1 MPVLCLMPSDLQH
14 LQRYATTGDAH
25 AFRELVQAHGA
36 MVHATAL
43 RVTRN
48 AAAAQDVAQ
57 ETFLELARKAGS
69 ITQSVAA
76 WLHRVAWNRACDAVR
91 RESTRKRVEEAMAE
105 TWHTDREATWPDIE
119 PQVDASLNE
128 LPNEL
133 REVLVL
139 YFLEGRTQAE
149 VSRHLGKNQA
159 TVSRTIERGIGAM
172 REALRSRG
180 VIAGAGLASLFAAQ
194 SAQAMPV
201 AVQAS
206 LGKLSLTGI
215 GTSST
220 ITSTSAIT
228 TTLVTMTATTK
239 ALLVTGTLAA
249 VSLPFVLHRTESKP
263 SPVDEPR
270 VVKSSATAKPE
281 AKAKRPEISDE
292 EAFNLMFGGDLD
304 KGRHAH
310 ALVEEYRAQH
320 RGSTLVEAL
329 KHDADIGAKTAELMQ
344 VMAKNPKQ
352 FKVFME
358 AAQFAMQMKGIKPS
372 PKTQVNLQLDDAFMR
387 TEADA
392 ERFLGAVLSRD
403 AGALAEVFAN
413 VMNSAAAE
421 IALDPNADKT
431 STGVSISKKPLPPGT
446 KIFQPEPED

>member
-1 MPVLCLMPSDLQH
+1 MPSDLQN
-14 LQRYATTGDAH
+14 LQRYASTGDAH

-43 RVTRN
+43 RVTRD

-57 ETFLELARKAGS
+57 ETFLELARKAVG

-119 PQVDASLNE
+119 PHVDASLNE

-149 VSRHLGKNQA
+149 VARHLGRNQA
-159 TVSRTIERGIGAM
+159 TVSRAIERGLAAM

-180 VIAGAGLASLFAAQ
+180 VITGAGLAALFTAQ

-206 LGKLSLTGI
+206 LGKLSLPGI
-215 GTSST
+215 GTSSA
-220 ITSTSAIT
+220 IPAASIT

-249 VSLPFVLHRTESKP
+249 LSLPFVLPRTENKPAPRRPSAETKAIATNPISKSNP
-263 SPVDEPR
+263 S
-270 VVKSSATAKPE
+270 
-281 AKAKRPEISDE
+281 EISDQE
-292 EAFNLMFGGDLD
+292 MFDLLFDGDSD
-304 KGRHAH
+304 RSKQARS
-310 ALVEEYRAQH
+310 LVDDYRAAH
-320 RGSTLVEAL
+320 PGLSLIELAKDPAL
-329 KHDADIGAKTAELMQ
+329 TAKLQPLMQ
-344 VMAKNPKQ
+344 AMMAHPELGKQ
-352 FKVFME
+352 FAE
-358 AAQFAMQMKGIKPS
+358 AMQLAMKVKGIKPS
-372 PKTQVNLQLDDAFMR
+372 PNTNISLNMGEGFLSNESQ
-387 TEADA
+387 A
-392 ERFLGAVLSRD
+392 ERYLGAVLAND
-403 AGALAEVFAN
+403 AKALAQLFADVVN
-413 VMNSAAAE
+413 AAAVE
-421 IALDPNADKT
+421 MALDPTQTTT
-431 STGVSISKKPLPPGT
+431 SNGVSLGNTP
-446 KIFQPEPED
+446 

>member
-1 MPVLCLMPSDLQH
+1 MPSDLQQ

-43 RVTRN
+43 RVTRD

-57 ETFLELARKAGS
+57 ETFLELARKAGG

-119 PQVDASLNE
+119 PHVDASLNE

-149 VSRHLGKNQA
+149 VARHLGKNQA
-159 TVSRTIERGIGAM
+159 TVSRAIERGISAM

-180 VIAGAGLASLFAAQ
+180 VIAGAGLAALFTAQ

-215 GTSST
+215 GTSS
-220 ITSTSAIT
+220 AIPPHPFT
-228 TTLVTMTATTK
+228 TTLITMTATTK

-249 VSLPFVLHRTESKP
+249 VSLPFVL
-263 SPVDEPR
+263 PR
-270 VVKSSATAKPE
+270 PE
-281 AKAKRPEISDE
+281 AKPTSASPPSVAKNSPAKPKAKPKGPEISDE

-304 KGRHAH
+304 KGRQAH

-320 RGSTLVEAL
+320 PGSTLMESL
-329 KHDADIGAKTAELMQ
+329 KQDADIGAKTAEIMQ
-344 VMAKNPKQ
+344 MMAQNPKQ
-352 FKVFME
+352 FKVLWE
-358 AAQFAMQMKGIKPS
+358 ATQFAMQMKGIKPS
-372 PKTQVNLQLDDAFMR
+372 PQTQVKLQLDDAFMQ
-387 TEADA
+387 TEAEA
-392 ERFLGAVLSRD
+392 ERFLAAVLSKD
-403 AGALAEVFAN
+403 PDALAEVFSN
-413 VMNSAAAE
+413 VINSAAVE
-421 IALDPNADKT
+421 MALDPGADKT
-431 STGVSISKKPLPPGT
+431 STGVSISKDPLPLGT
-446 KIFQPEPED
+446 KIIQKEPED

>member
-1 MPVLCLMPSDLQH
+1 MPSDLQH

-43 RVTRN
+43 RVTCN

-57 ETFLELARKAGS
+57 ETFLELARKAGG

-105 TWHTDREATWPDIE
+105 MWHTDREATWPDIE
-119 PQVDASLNE
+119 PHVDAALNE

-149 VSRHLGKNQA
+149 VARHLGRNQA
-159 TVSRTIERGIGAM
+159 TVSRAIERGISAM

-180 VIAGAGLASLFAAQ
+180 VIAGAGLAALFMAQ

-215 GTSST
+215 GSS
-220 ITSTSAIT
+220 SAIPAASVT
-228 TTLVTMTATTK
+228 TTLITMTATTK
-239 ALLVTGTLAA
+239 TLLAIAATTALVTVPLIYQQKPAPVIAAKAAPRDSPVKTARLADSSSPSISQDTKPELSETARIKAEAFILKHRGLSQDALLQ
-249 VSLPFVLHRTESKP
+249 S
-263 SPVDEPR
+263 
-270 VVKSSATAKPE
+270 
-281 AKAKRPEISDE
+281 PEI
-292 EAFNLMFGGDLD
+292 AIFNENWQRLMNSFSPRDNQRMQD
-304 KGRHAH
+304 
-310 ALVEEYRAQH
+310 AQDTFVAINGKKSGLNLIL
-320 RGSTLVEAL
+320 RNVDDPASREM
-329 KHDADIGAKTAELMQ
+329 I
-344 VMAKNPKQ
+344 
-352 FKVFME
+352 E
-358 AAQFAMQMKGIKPS
+358 AAFSDDPAFVADWLLRKLDAATFETAIS
-372 PKTQVNLQLDDAFMR
+372 P
-387 TEADA
+387 
-392 ERFLGAVLSRD
+392 
-403 AGALAEVFAN
+403 
-413 VMNSAAAE
+413 
-421 IALDPNADKT
+421 
-431 STGVSISKKPLPPGT
+431 GVSETSEGVKIIRGGLKKSGPVTP
-446 KIFQPEPED
+446 K

>member
-1 MPVLCLMPSDLQH
+1 MPSDLQQ

-43 RVTRN
+43 RVTRD

-57 ETFLELARKAGS
+57 ETFLELARKAGD
-69 ITQSVAA
+69 ITLSVGA

-119 PQVDASLNE
+119 SHVDASLNE

-149 VSRHLGKNQA
+149 VARHLGKNQA
-159 TVSRTIERGIGAM
+159 TVSRAIERGISAM

-180 VIAGAGLASLFAAQ
+180 VIAGAGLVALFTAQ

-201 AVQAS
+201 AVQVS

-215 GTSST
+215 GTSA
-220 ITSTSAIT
+220 AIHAASVT
-228 TTLVTMTATTK
+228 TTLITMTATTK

-249 VSLPFVLHRTESKP
+249 VSLPFVLDR
-263 SPVDEPR
+263 
-270 VVKSSATAKPE
+270 PE
-281 AKAKRPEISDE
+281 AKSTSARPPSVVKNSPAKPKAKPKASEMSDIEI
-292 EAFNLMFGGDLD
+292 FNLMFGGDLD
-304 KGRHAH
+304 KGRQAH

-320 RGSTLVEAL
+320 PGSTLMESL
-329 KHDADIGAKTAELMQ
+329 KQDADIGAKTAEIMQ
-344 VMAKNPKQ
+344 MMARNPKQ
-352 FKVFME
+352 FKVLWE
-358 AAQFAMQMKGIKPS
+358 ATQFAMQMKGIQPS
-372 PKTQVNLQLDDAFMR
+372 PQTQVKLELDDAFMR

-392 ERFLGAVLSRD
+392 ERFLGAVLSKD
-403 AGALAEVFAN
+403 PDALAEVFSN
-413 VMNSAAAE
+413 VINSAAVE
-421 IALDPNADKT
+421 MALDPSADKT
-431 STGVSISKKPLPPGT
+431 STGVSISKDPLPPGT
-446 KIFQPEPED
+446 KVIQKEPED

>member
-1 MPVLCLMPSDLQH
+1 MLADLQH
-14 LQRYATTGDAH
+14 LQRYASTGDAY

-43 RVTRN
+43 RVTRD

-57 ETFLELARKAGS
+57 ETFLELARKAGG

-76 WLHRVAWNRACDAVR
+76 WLHRVAWNRACDVVR

-119 PQVDASLNE
+119 PHVDASLNE

-149 VSRHLGKNQA
+149 VARHLGKNQA
-159 TVSRTIERGIGAM
+159 TVSRAIERGISAM

-180 VIAGAGLASLFAAQ
+180 VITGAGLAALFAAQ

-201 AVQAS
+201 AVQVS

-215 GTSST
+215 GTSS
-220 ITSTSAIT
+220 AIPAASVT
-228 TTLVTMTATTK
+228 TTIITMTTTTK
-239 ALLVTGTLAA
+239 ALLVSGTLAA
-249 VSLPFVLHRTESKP
+249 VSLPFALHRTESKP
-263 SPVDEPR
+263 SPVHVPG
-270 VVKSSATAKPE
+270 VVKSGTAKPE
-281 AKAKRPEISDE
+281 AKAKGQEISNE
-292 EAFNLMFGGDLD
+292 EAFNLMFGGDID

-352 FKVFME
+352 FKVLME
-358 AAQFAMQMKGIKPS
+358 AAQFAMQMKGIQPS
-372 PKTQVNLQLDDAFMR
+372 PQTQVNLQLDNAFMQ
-387 TEADA
+387 TEAEA
-392 ERFLGAVLSRD
+392 ERFLGAVLSKD
-403 AGALAEVFAN
+403 ADALAEVFAN
-413 VMNSAAAE
+413 VMNSAAVE
-421 IALDPNADKT
+421 MALDPSADKT
-431 STGVSISKKPLPPGT
+431 STGVSINKEPLPPGA
-446 KIFQPEPED
+446 KVIQPEPED